1 MFLGNDDYP
10 PAGDLP
16 KLMKSTFDPMC
27 CLGLTPRRLLKNSDA
42 DYDVLR

>member
-1 MFLGNDDYP
+1 MIVFLRSAQINEI
-10 PAGDLP
+10 
-16 KLMKSTFDPMC
+16 DPMC